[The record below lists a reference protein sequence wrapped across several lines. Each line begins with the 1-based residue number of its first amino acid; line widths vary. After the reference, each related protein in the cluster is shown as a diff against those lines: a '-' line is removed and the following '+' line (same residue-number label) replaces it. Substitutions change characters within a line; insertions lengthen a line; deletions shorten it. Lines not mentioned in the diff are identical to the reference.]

1 MADAIKAF
9 LEFLIDLFSA
19 LAKFLG
25 ADADFDFENIINQY
39 PGSFAVI
46 SSVNSTF
53 GNFKKVK

>member
-25 ADADFDFENIINQY
+25 ADADFDFENMINNILD
-39 PGSFAVI
+39 GASDDAEE
-46 SSVNSTF
+46 TE
-53 GNFKKVK
+53 K

>member
-25 ADADFDFENIINQY
+25 VDADFDFENVINNILD
-39 PGSFAVI
+39 GAAEED
-46 SSVNSTF
+46 TEETE
-53 GNFKKVK
+53 K